1 MLRIKTISIISL
13 LFLTTLGFAS
23 FGRSQS
29 TTNSPNKAEQG
40 ENEQTM
46 RALLNEVRQL
56 RLAIQKSN
64 LSAYHAQVIIE
75 RMRSQRQQVD
85 RLTDR
90 LRETRDRMASMKM
103 GQTETQYELKKMED
117 HLSQQTDVGV
127 IRDVEEQIDRF
138 KNRLGAQAQEE
149 ARLRENESQLVA
161 QLQIEQSRLSEFND
175 QLDALQRELEKPPVE
190 SKPPQGGKRP

>member
-1 MLRIKTISIISL
+1 MSRIKTISIICL
-13 LFLTTLGFAS
+13 LFLTTFVFTS
-23 FGRSQS
+23 FGRSQT
-29 TTNSPNKAEQG
+29 TTNSPTKAEQV

-56 RLAIQKSN
+56 RLAIQRSN

-75 RMRSQRQQVD
+75 RMRSQRQHVD

-103 GQTETQYELKKMED
+103 GQTEIQYELKKMED

-149 ARLRENESQLVA
+149 ARLRENESQLVG
-161 QLQIEQSRLSEFND
+161 QLQIEQSRLTEFND
-175 QLDALQRELEKPPVE
+175 QLDALQRELEKPPLE